1 MKKQLAGLL
10 IVLLLLTVGG
20 VWASDG
26 PSSAPAQA
34 KAAKATPTGSEGAT
48 LQRNGSST
56 PLPAG
61 EKETMAGGETA
72 VPLAGG
78 GGLIPCDKK
87 DDEWTTTSSNP
98 EKVAE
103 CQITA
108 PSSGKVLLV
117 ANLWLRHENGYY
129 EADFRV
135 QGPVRAVGRQ
145 VDVYGGGTDGTD
157 KSVTLSTIHDVAAGF
172 HAVSLFG
179 SRIDGT
185 GTVKADDITISALF
199 IPDESEVKTC
209 HNADFHWSTSV
220 DTAYQTIL
228 DCSLTAP
235 EAGWAMVI
243 GNGSAGGGS
252 GHPYEAEF
260 SIDIDETDGD
270 AEAQRWFNYYD
281 DAHADGSD
289 GSVTVM
295 ALRPVS
301 AGEHD
306 FYFLGQRFD
315 GVSTVQLADP
325 TLSVLYI
332 PGDSVHAKTCGATDH
347 GWTTTASAL
356 ESAIDCD
363 LDVPQRSWAF
373 VAANG
378 AMGAA
383 NGAYEAQFRL
393 GLDNT
398 GLDWS
403 DRYIN
408 IDTDSGDG
416 MDRPLTVSGLF
427 PVSGGQHTFHLL
439 GGRWGGAG
447 AVQLYESSIT
457 VLVPG
462 ADLFVPMIQR

>member
-10 IVLLLLTVGG
+10 IVLLLLTGGG

-26 PSSAPAQA
+26 PGSAPAQA
-34 KAAKATPTGSEGAT
+34 GAAKATPTDRIGAA
-48 LQRNGSST
+48 LQRNESDAS
-56 PLPAG
+56 PPAE
-61 EKETMAGGETA
+61 EKETTAGGETA

-87 DDEWTTTSSNP
+87 VGEWTTSSSNP

-103 CQITA
+103 CQITT
-108 PSSGKVLLV
+108 PSNGKILLI
-117 ANLWLRHENGYY
+117 ANLWMRLENGYY

-135 QGPVRAVGRQ
+135 QGPVRTVSRQ
-145 VDVYGGGTDGTD
+145 VDVYDTGTDGTD
-157 KSVTLSTIHDVAAGF
+157 KSVTLSTIHEVTAGVNF
-172 HAVSLFG
+172 LSLYG
-179 SRIDGT
+179 QRSDGA
-185 GTVKADDITISALF
+185 GAVKASNVTLSALF
-199 IPDESEVKTC
+199 IPDGSRVKTC
-209 HNADFHWSTSV
+209 HNAAFSWSTSV
-220 DTAYQTIL
+220 DTAYETIL

-243 GNGSAGGGS
+243 GNSSAGGVS
-252 GHPYEAEF
+252 SHPYEAEF

-270 AEAQRWFNYYD
+270 PDVQRWFNYYD
-281 DAHADGSD
+281 DAHDDGAD
-289 GSVTVM
+289 GSVTIM

-306 FYFLGQRFD
+306 FYFLGKRFD
-315 GVSTVQLADP
+315 GVSTVQLLDP

-332 PGDSVHAKTCGATDH
+332 PGDSVQAKTCGATDH
-347 GWTTTASAL
+347 GWTTTSSAL

-363 LDVPQRSWAF
+363 IDVPQSSWAF

-378 AMGAA
+378 AMGAD

-393 GLDNT
+393 GVDNT
-398 GLDWS
+398 GLEWS
-403 DRYIN
+403 DRYVN

-427 PVSGGQHTFHLL
+427 PISGGQHTFHLL
-439 GGRWGGAG
+439 GSRWIGAG
-447 AVQLYESSIT
+447 AVQLYESSII
-457 VLVPG
+457 VLVPA
-462 ADLFVPMIQR
+462 ADLFVPMIQK